1 MQDMDERRLS
11 FGSVAEDYDA
21 HRPSY
26 PSALVDEILAFSG
39 LVAGGRALE
48 SGAGTGIATALFAG
62 RGLRITAV
70 EPSAEMAGI
79 ARRRLQGSDVQ
90 FLICGLE
97 QATIEQPYSLLYSAQ
112 AWHWVDPTIRYQL
125 AADALL
131 GGGAIALFWNY
142 PDWESCALQAQLDQ
156 VYAAYPGLHQGPG
169 YPGTSAAADPDTGW
183 PGESVELFTDHEVRH
198 YDWQQTYSSEQY
210 TSLLGTHSDHILL
223 DPDSRRRLLAGVAGV
238 IDAHGGSFELPY
250 RTLLLLARKR

>member
-1 MQDMDERRLS
+1 MDERRLS

-21 HRPSY
+21 FRPSY
-26 PSALVDEILAFSG
+26 PSQLVDEILDYSG
-39 LVAGGRALE
+39 VALGDRALE

-70 EPSAEMAGI
+70 EPSAEMAEV
-79 ARRRLQGSDVQ
+79 ARRRLGASEVEFQ
-90 FLICGLE
+90 ICGLE
-97 QATIEQPYSLLYSAQ
+97 QAQIEEPFPLLYSAQ
-112 AWHWVDPTIRYQL
+112 AWHWVDPAIRYQL

-131 GGGAIALFWNY
+131 TAGAIALFWNY

-156 VYAAYPGLHQGPG
+156 VYAEYPGLHQGPG

-198 YDWQQTYSSEQY
+198 YDWAQAYLSAEY
-210 TSLLGTHSDHILL
+210 ASLLATHSDHILL
-223 DPDSRRRLLAGVAGV
+223 DGAARERLLAGVVGV
-238 IDAHGGSFELPY
+238 IDMNGGSFELPY
-250 RTLLLLARKR
+250 RTRLLLARKR